1 MRHPYIIVIAGPNG
15 VGKSTFARWYL
26 EFYPECSEIVDP
38 DAIARTI
45 MGLPEREQQLQA
57 GKTAIR
63 RIEQLIVER
72 TSFAIESTLLGRTL
86 ALRLRLASDTGYY
99 IAICFIWVGSVTTTM
114 QRVNQRVR
122 EGGHNISTEDQSRR
136 FDRSFDN
143 FQTIYKEVCHEWH
156 IYRGLEEPPEK
167 VAAGSGDLAET

>member
-1 MRHPYIIVIAGPNG
+1 MIAGPNG

-26 EFYPECSEIVDP
+26 ELYPECSEIIDP
-38 DAIARTI
+38 DAIARTLAW
-45 MGLPEREQQLQA
+45 LPGREQQLLA
-57 GKTAIR
+57 GKMAIL

-72 TSFAIESTLLGRTL
+72 ASFAIESTLSGRTL
-86 ALRLRLASDTGYY
+86 ALRLHYASDTGYY
-99 IAICFIWVGSVTTTM
+99 IAICFIWVDSLTTTM
-114 QRVNQRVR
+114 QRVEGRVR
-122 EGGHNISTEDQSRR
+122 EGGHNISLEDQIRR

-167 VAAGSGDLAET
+167 VATGSGGLVEA